1 MMAKSGTSSVPSKMD
16 SRNWIRLRILSPNG
30 QSKQLEDLTGKM
42 RECKRLIK
50 EFDHEIKDQE
60 SRNTPDVS
68 KQLNE
73 KKQTMIKELNL
84 YVAMR
89 KTYQNSLGNQRI
101 ELFDMGAGGSD
112 PAAENSLI

>member
-1 MMAKSGTSSVPSKMD
+1 
-16 SRNWIRLRILSPNG
+16 
-30 QSKQLEDLTGKM
+30 M

-50 EFDHEIKDQE
+50 EFDCEIKDQE

-84 YVAMR
+84 YAAMR

-101 ELFDMGAGGSD
+101 ELFDMGAGGTNNQSND
-112 PAAENSLI
+112 MLLPRAWWIGGPNFVRTEHRTERNAL